1 VHSFQGAGRR
11 LTRTLKTVLD
21 LGCRLPPVQ
30 QRNSP
35 GLQRYPTAG
44 VVCRRNLELLLWAI
58 YSTLQ
63 VPAVAQIYLFLHQKN
78 SSGLQHYPT
87 AGVVRRRNLR
97 FPSVQL
103 SFPSCNE
110 GIHLVYNTIP
120 RPVLFAEE
128 ILSCFFGQ
136 YTAHCRFLPLHSFN
150 FFFSPKEFIWFT
162 ALSHGRCCSQ
172 KKS

>member
-1 VHSFQGAGRR
+1 
-11 LTRTLKTVLD
+11 VLFAEEI
-21 LGCRLPPVQ
+21 LSCFFGQYTAHCRFPPLH
-30 QRNSP
+30 RF
-35 GLQRYPTAG
+35 
-44 VVCRRNLELLLWAI
+44 I
-58 YSTLQ
+58 Y
-63 VPAVAQIYLFLHQKN
+63 FLHQKN

-103 SFPSCNE
+103 FFPSCNE

-136 YTAHCRFLPLHSFN
+136 YTLHCRFLSLHSFN
-150 FFFSPKEFIWFT
+150 FFSPQKNSSGLQHYPT
-162 ALSHGRCCSQ
+162 AGVVHRRNPE
-172 KKS
+172 